1 MRMKKPRSAAEQP
14 RVKAPTSDVVLWRP
28 SIVLAS
34 RIEAPATLAVSSN
47 VYYLPAPTP
56 VAEAKPALS
65 RWANLSRRWWRLR
78 FAMAGIRL
86 ALNPA
91 PTPLFAEEET
101 LAMLQGRAEIVD
113 RRPGQARSAPVID
126 FDAARARLRPAVATK

>member
-1 MRMKKPRSAAEQP
+1 VRNSVA
-14 RVKAPTSDVVLWRP
+14 T
-28 SIVLAS
+28 
-34 RIEAPATLAVSSN
+34 ATLAVSSN

>member
-1 MRMKKPRSAAEQP
+1 MRMRMRMKKPRRAAEQP

-34 RIEAPATLAVSSN
+34 RIEAPARRKPW
-47 VYYLPAPTP
+47 PAG
-56 VAEAKPALS
+56 VAGAKRGLS
-65 RWANLSRRWWRLR
+65 QWANLSRRRGRLR

-86 ALNPA
+86 ALNHA

>member
-1 MRMKKPRSAAEQP
+1 MA
-14 RVKAPTSDVVLWRP
+14 T
-28 SIVLAS
+28 
-34 RIEAPATLAVSSN
+34 ATLAVSSN

-101 LAMLQGRAEIVD
+101 LAMLQGWAEIVD
-113 RRPGQARSAPVID
+113 RRPGEARSARVID